1 MLAFAA
7 PNFVLLQGL
16 IIGLGYG
23 LLAVGLVLIYRTNRV
38 LNFAQGQVGVIAAVF
53 LVKLTADFKF
63 EYWFAL
69 VLSIAL
75 AAAVGALSELVLR
88 RLFSRP
94 RVLVM
99 VATIGLSQV
108 LLALTALPFIRPH
121 NLYKP
126 VPVPFDISFTL
137 GTTIFTPA
145 EVLTLIV
152 APIVALALAFAV
164 RTTTWGLSMR
174 AMSENADSARLSGV
188 WIRRTST
195 LTWTV
200 AGALSAFT
208 AILNAPG
215 QTSALTQVLSP
226 DLLLFALTA
235 ALVGAMINLT
245 VAFVAGIGVGV
256 LYELL
261 QWNISSTANQQ
272 LVLFIVLLVVLV
284 IRARALRKDS
294 RSGERSTWQHGA
306 TTARATVDALRHR
319 VSVSGT
325 WVAVVG
331 AVALPLVLSVGNNYL
346 FSQVCI
352 YAVIA
357 LSLTIL
363 TGWAGQVS
371 LGQFALAAVGALV
384 AAHLGGSFPLPLL
397 LAFAGVVTALVAI
410 VVGLPA
416 LRMPGLFLA
425 VTTLAFAIFMQEA
438 VLATPCWTVPGIHKT
453 LCTGLPNPASTLIGR
468 PTLLGL
474 SLQSQR
480 SFAWFSLGVLVLSIL
495 AVRVWRDKGVAR
507 RLVAVRDNELGA
519 AAMGIPVLRTKLLA
533 FGLSGFMAGYAGA
546 CLAFSTQR
554 FSTET
559 FDPTISF
566 TIISMVVIG
575 GLGSIP
581 GAVLGALYLEGLP
594 SLFGSN
600 ATIQFLTS
608 GLGLIAFILY
618 LPGGLGEL
626 LRRFGDVVTVG
637 LRAMQDRLSTAPS
650 RCVTARGGIGFRGG
664 RHARPPGRAT
674 GARGPRLVSELTGP
688 ARLTVENLGV
698 TFGGI
703 RAVDDVSFTA
713 EPGAIVGLIGAN
725 GSGKTTTLD
734 VVSGLVVPQ
743 RGTVRLDGMDL
754 AEYLP
759 EERQRVGMVRSFQDC
774 RLFPE
779 LSVLDVLLLCEDVKH
794 EVAVLPTT
802 LRLPWARRS
811 EKKKQAAVDQV
822 IGAFGLERFR
832 HHRTAELSTGT
843 RRVVDLASIFLAVA
857 PPAPARRAH
866 GRHRPARSRG
876 VHPAAAATPPDRR
889 HHHRPRRTRRPAGL
903 RALFPRGGHGAGTGG
918 GRWTIRR
925 GARRPQSPGGVSWRQ
940 RRGTR
945 GVRTERGAHRR
956 DAGRWTGGSG

>member
-1 MLAFAA
+1 MLALAA

-23 LLAVGLVLIYRTNRV
+23 LLAVGLVLVYRTNRV

-53 LVKLTADFKF
+53 LVKLTADFHF

-69 VLSIAL
+69 VLSISL
-75 AAAVGALSELVLR
+75 AAVVGGLSELVLR

-137 GTTIFTPA
+137 GSVIFTPG

-152 APIVALALAFAV
+152 APIVAVVLAIAV
-164 RTTTWGLSMR
+164 RSTSWGLNMR

-215 QTSALTQVLSP
+215 QTSALTEVLSP

-245 VAFVAGIGVGV
+245 VAFAAGIGVGV

-261 QWNISSTANQQ
+261 QWNVASTANQQ

-284 IRARALRKDS
+284 IRVRALRKGS
-294 RSGERSTWQHGA
+294 RSAERSTWQHGA
-306 TTARATVDALRHR
+306 TTVRATVDALRNR
-319 VSVSGT
+319 VSTSGM
-325 WVAVVG
+325 WAAAVG
-331 AVALPLVLSVGNNYL
+331 AAVLPLLLDVGNNYL

-357 LSLTIL
+357 LSLTVL

-371 LGQFALAAVGALV
+371 LGQFGLVAVGALM
-384 AAHLGGSFPLPLL
+384 AAHLGSTVPLPLL
-397 LAFAGVVTALVAI
+397 LLFAGAVTALVAI
-410 VVGLPA
+410 IVGLPA

-425 VTTLAFAIFMQEA
+425 VTTLGFAIFMQEA

-468 PTLLGL
+468 PTLFGL
-474 SLQSQR
+474 SLHSER
-480 SFAWFSLGVLVLSIL
+480 TFAWFSLAILLLSIF
-495 AVRVWRDKGVAR
+495 AVRIWRDKGVAR

-519 AAMGIPVLRTKLLA
+519 AAMGIPVLRTKLMA

-554 FSTET
+554 FSTAT

-566 TIISMVVIG
+566 IIISMVVIG

-594 SLFGSN
+594 ALFGAN
-600 ATIQFLTS
+600 PTIQFLTS

-626 LRRFGDVVTVG
+626 LHRLGDVFTIGVRTAQERWGRGRWGGPPPAEG
-637 LRAMQDRLSTAPS
+637 LDVAEA
-650 RCVTARGGIGFRGG
+650 
-664 RHARPPGRAT
+664 
-674 GARGPRLVSELTGP
+674 LVSE
-688 ARLTVENLGV
+688 A
-698 TFGGI
+698 
-703 RAVDDVSFTA
+703 
-713 EPGAIVGLIGAN
+713 
-725 GSGKTTTLD
+725 
-734 VVSGLVVPQ
+734 LV
-743 RGTVRLDGMDL
+743 
-754 AEYLP
+754 P
-759 EERQRVGMVRSFQDC
+759 E
-774 RLFPE
+774 
-779 LSVLDVLLLCEDVKH
+779 
-794 EVAVLPTT
+794 
-802 LRLPWARRS
+802 
-811 EKKKQAAVDQV
+811 V
-822 IGAFGLERFR
+822 IE
-832 HHRTAELSTGT
+832 S
-843 RRVVDLASIFLAVA
+843 
-857 PPAPARRAH
+857 
-866 GRHRPARSRG
+866 
-876 VHPAAAATPPDRR
+876 
-889 HHHRPRRTRRPAGL
+889 
-903 RALFPRGGHGAGTGG
+903 
-918 GRWTIRR
+918 
-925 GARRPQSPGGVSWRQ
+925 
-940 RRGTR
+940 
-945 GVRTERGAHRR
+945 
-956 DAGRWTGGSG
+956 

>member
-1 MLAFAA
+1 VLALSA
-7 PNFVLLQGL
+7 PNFVLVQGVFY
-16 IIGLGYG
+16 GLGYG
-23 LLAVGLVLIYRTNRV
+23 LLALGLVLVYRTNRV

-69 VLSIAL
+69 VLSISL
-75 AAAVGALSELVLR
+75 AALVGGLSELVLR

-126 VPVPFDISFTL
+126 VPVPFDVSFSL
-137 GTTIFTPA
+137 GSVIFNPG

-152 APIVALALAFAV
+152 APIVAIVLAIAV
-164 RTTTWGLSMR
+164 RSTSWGLNMR

-215 QTSALTQVLSP
+215 QTSALTEVLSP

-261 QWNISSTANQQ
+261 QWNVSSTANQQ
-272 LVLFIVLLVVLV
+272 LVLFLVLLVVLV
-284 IRARALRKDS
+284 IRVRALRKDS
-294 RSGERSTWQHGA
+294 RSAERSTWQHGA
-306 TTARATVDALRHR
+306 TTVKAHVDALRRR
-319 VSVSGT
+319 VSVSGM
-325 WVAVVG
+325 WAAAIG
-331 AVALPLVLSVGNNYL
+331 AALLPLLLNVGNNYL

-357 LSLTIL
+357 LSLTVL

-371 LGQFALAAVGALV
+371 LGQFALVAVGALV
-384 AAHLGGSFPLPLL
+384 AAHLGASVPLPLL
-397 LAFAGVVTALVAI
+397 LLYAGAITAVVAI
-410 VVGLPA
+410 IVGLPA

-425 VTTLAFAIFMQEA
+425 VTTLGFAIFMQEA
-438 VLATPCWTVPGIHKT
+438 VLATPCWTVPGINKT

-468 PTLLGL
+468 PTLFGL
-474 SLQSQR
+474 NLNSEQA
-480 SFAWFSLGVLVLSIL
+480 FAWFSLGVLVLSIF
-495 AVRVWRDKGVAR
+495 AVRIWRDKGVAR

-533 FGLSGFMAGYAGA
+533 FALSGFMAGYAGA
-546 CLAFSTQR
+546 CLAFSTER
-554 FSTET
+554 FSTDT

-566 TIISMVVIG
+566 IIISMVVIG

-594 SLFGSN
+594 ALFGAN

-626 LRRFGDVVTVG
+626 LHRFGDVVTIG
-637 LRAMQDRLSTAPS
+637 LRAAQDRLSSRHPGAPLL
-650 RCVTARGGIGFRGG
+650 
-664 RHARPPGRAT
+664 
-674 GARGPRLVSELTGP
+674 GASGDGVASTHPDEPLVSG
-688 ARLTVENLGV
+688 
-698 TFGGI
+698 
-703 RAVDDVSFTA
+703 
-713 EPGAIVGLIGAN
+713 
-725 GSGKTTTLD
+725 
-734 VVSGLVVPQ
+734 
-743 RGTVRLDGMDL
+743 
-754 AEYLP
+754 
-759 EERQRVGMVRSFQDC
+759 
-774 RLFPE
+774 
-779 LSVLDVLLLCEDVKH
+779 
-794 EVAVLPTT
+794 
-802 LRLPWARRS
+802 
-811 EKKKQAAVDQV
+811 
-822 IGAFGLERFR
+822 
-832 HHRTAELSTGT
+832 
-843 RRVVDLASIFLAVA
+843 VVD
-857 PPAPARRAH
+857 P
-866 GRHRPARSRG
+866 
-876 VHPAAAATPPDRR
+876 
-889 HHHRPRRTRRPAGL
+889 
-903 RALFPRGGHGAGTGG
+903 
-918 GRWTIRR
+918 
-925 GARRPQSPGGVSWRQ
+925 
-940 RRGTR
+940 
-945 GVRTERGAHRR
+945 
-956 DAGRWTGGSG
+956 

>member
-1 MLAFAA
+1 MLGLAA
-7 PNFVLLQGL
+7 PNFVLLQGV

-69 VLSIAL
+69 VLSITL
-75 AAAVGALSELVLR
+75 AAAVGGLSELVLR

-137 GTTIFTPA
+137 GSVIFTPG
-145 EVLTLIV
+145 EVLTMIV
-152 APIVALALAFAV
+152 APIVAIVLAIAV
-164 RTTTWGLSMR
+164 RSTSWGLNMR

-261 QWNISSTANQQ
+261 QWNVSSTANQQ
-272 LVLFIVLLVVLV
+272 LLLFLVLLIVLVVRV
-284 IRARALRKDS
+284 RALRKDS

-306 TTARATVDALRHR
+306 TTVKAHVDAVRRR
-319 VSVSGT
+319 VSVTGM
-325 WVAVVG
+325 WAAALG
-331 AVALPLVLSVGNNYL
+331 AALLPLVLNVGNNYL

-357 LSLTIL
+357 LSLTVL

-371 LGQFALAAVGALV
+371 LGQFGLVAVGSLL
-384 AAHLGGSFPLPLL
+384 AAHLGSSVPLPLVL
-397 LAFAGVVTALVAI
+397 LYAGAITAVVAI
-410 VVGLPA
+410 IVGLPA

-425 VTTLAFAIFMQEA
+425 VTTLGFAIFMQEA

-453 LCTGLPNPASTLIGR
+453 LCTGLPNPSSTLIGR
-468 PTLLGL
+468 PSLFGL
-474 SLQSQR
+474 NLQSQQ
-480 SFAWFSLGVLVLSIL
+480 SFAWFSLGILLLSIF

-554 FSTET
+554 FSTDT
-559 FDPTISF
+559 FDPTVSF
-566 TIISMVVIG
+566 IIISMVVIG

-594 SLFGSN
+594 ALFGAN
-600 ATIQFLTS
+600 PTIQFLTS

-626 LRRFGDVVTVG
+626 LHRFGDVVTIGVRSG
-637 LRAMQDRLSTAPS
+637 LDRMS
-650 RCVTARGGIGFRGG
+650 ARRTGLPPPNGGGG
-664 RHARPPGRAT
+664 T
-674 GARGPRLVSELTGP
+674 GA
-688 ARLTVENLGV
+688 
-698 TFGGI
+698 
-703 RAVDDVSFTA
+703 
-713 EPGAIVGLIGAN
+713 
-725 GSGKTTTLD
+725 
-734 VVSGLVVPQ
+734 
-743 RGTVRLDGMDL
+743 
-754 AEYLP
+754 
-759 EERQRVGMVRSFQDC
+759 
-774 RLFPE
+774 
-779 LSVLDVLLLCEDVKH
+779 SV
-794 EVAVLPTT
+794 
-802 LRLPWARRS
+802 
-811 EKKKQAAVDQV
+811 
-822 IGAFGLERFR
+822 
-832 HHRTAELSTGT
+832 
-843 RRVVDLASIFLAVA
+843 
-857 PPAPARRAH
+857 
-866 GRHRPARSRG
+866 
-876 VHPAAAATPPDRR
+876 
-889 HHHRPRRTRRPAGL
+889 
-903 RALFPRGGHGAGTGG
+903 GAGTVED
-918 GRWTIRR
+918 R
-925 GARRPQSPGGVSWRQ
+925 GPEALVPEVVES
-940 RRGTR
+940 
-945 GVRTERGAHRR
+945 
-956 DAGRWTGGSG
+956 

>member
-7 PNFVLLQGL
+7 PNFVLLQGV

-126 VPVPFDISFTL
+126 VPVPFDIAFSL

-145 EVLTLIV
+145 EVLTLMV
-152 APIVALALAFAV
+152 APVVALALAFAV
-164 RTTTWGLSMR
+164 RSTSWGLTMR

-215 QTSALTQVLSP
+215 QTSALTEVLSP

-261 QWNISSTANQQ
+261 QWNISSTANQE
-272 LVLFIVLLVVLV
+272 LVLLVLVVLLV
-284 IRARALRKDS
+284 RVRALRKGS
-294 RSGERSTWQHGA
+294 RVGERSTWQYGA
-306 TTARATVDALRHR
+306 TTARATVDSLRQR
-319 VSVSGT
+319 VSVSGM
-325 WVAVVG
+325 WLAGLGAVV
-331 AVALPLVLSVGNNYL
+331 LPLLLSVGNNYL
-346 FSQVCI
+346 YAQVCI

-357 LSLTIL
+357 LSLTVL

-371 LGQFALAAVGALV
+371 LGQFGLVAVGALV
-384 AAHLGGSFPLPLL
+384 AAHLGSTFPLPVLL
-397 LAFAGVVTALVAI
+397 LFAGAVTAVVAVI
-410 VVGLPA
+410 VGLPA

-425 VTTLAFAIFMQEA
+425 VTTLAFAIFMQEG
-438 VLATPCWTVPGIHKT
+438 VLATPCWRVPGIGKT

-468 PTLLGL
+468 PDLLGL
-474 SLQSQR
+474 SLQSER
-480 SFAWFSLGVLVLSIL
+480 SFAWFSLGVLVLSIF

-546 CLAFSTQR
+546 CLAFATER
-554 FSTET
+554 FSTAT

-566 TIISMVVIG
+566 IIISMVVIG
-575 GLGSIP
+575 GLGSIA

-594 SLFGSN
+594 ALFGAN
-600 ATIQFLTS
+600 PTIQFLTS
-608 GLGLIAFILY
+608 GLGLLAFILY

-626 LRRFGDVVTVG
+626 LHRFGDMVTLGV
-637 LRAMQDRLSTAPS
+637 RALQDRHSA
-650 RCVTARGGIGFRGG
+650 G
-664 RHARPPGRAT
+664 HPG
-674 GARGPRLVSELTGP
+674 P
-688 ARLTVENLGV
+688 
-698 TFGGI
+698 
-703 RAVDDVSFTA
+703 
-713 EPGAIVGLIGAN
+713 
-725 GSGKTTTLD
+725 
-734 VVSGLVVPQ
+734 
-743 RGTVRLDGMDL
+743 L
-754 AEYLP
+754 AEA
-759 EERQRVGMVRSFQDC
+759 
-774 RLFPE
+774 
-779 LSVLDVLLLCEDVKH
+779 CEDGK
-794 EVAVLPTT
+794 ESF
-802 LRLPWARRS
+802 RNS
-811 EKKKQAAVDQV
+811 EPLVP
-822 IGAFGLERFR
+822 G
-832 HHRTAELSTGT
+832 
-843 RRVVDLASIFLAVA
+843 VVES
-857 PPAPARRAH
+857 
-866 GRHRPARSRG
+866 
-876 VHPAAAATPPDRR
+876 
-889 HHHRPRRTRRPAGL
+889 
-903 RALFPRGGHGAGTGG
+903 
-918 GRWTIRR
+918 
-925 GARRPQSPGGVSWRQ
+925 
-940 RRGTR
+940 
-945 GVRTERGAHRR
+945 
-956 DAGRWTGGSG
+956 